1 MGWKLNT
8 LIAVCILLLI
18 LAGLGLLPEWL
29 MNTYSGL
36 FPMLKELGD
45 SY

>member
-1 MGWKLNT
+1 MHWKIYT
-8 LIAVCILLLI
+8 FIALCILLLI

-36 FPMLKELGD
+36 FPVLKELGD